1 MPYGKSRNIII
12 VGSDAMT
19 AGPNLTSGAAP
30 PCRACRPAPGSSQVF
45 PPAAGT
51 PHTPDT

>member
-19 AGPNLTSGAAP
+19 AGSQSHLWSCPALPCVSPCARVLASFPASG
-30 PCRACRPAPGSSQVF
+30 RYSSH
-45 PPAAGT
+45 A
-51 PHTPDT
+51 